1 MIPPKIPVTVIGGYL
16 GAGKTTMI
24 NSLLAGDHG
33 LRLAVLV
40 NDFGAI
46 NIDARLIAAHDGDT
60 IALSNGCV
68 CCTIAD
74 ALGDALDKVLAMT
87 VPPDHIVIEAS
98 GVANPAKIA
107 MYGQGWPGLCLDGV
121 IVLANG
127 ETIQAQAA
135 DKFVGQTIQLQLAA
149 ADILVLNKTDLLSG
163 AENQSVLTWLAAT
176 APDSRIVSTSFGKM
190 PFPILLGVG
199 GPSRMIHAEPH
210 AAYRSVVLQ
219 TPKALDRDRLLA
231 QIASWPRAVLRAKGL
246 VRLDDD
252 PVHAYV
258 LQLVGGR
265 HELSL
270 GPAWREEEAA
280 ATQLVL
286 IGLEG
291 QIDSNCLQA
300 SLLSACIQD
309 AN

>member
-1 MIPPKIPVTVIGGYL
+1 MIPVTVIGGYL

-60 IALSNGCV
+60 ISLSNGCV

-74 ALGDALDKVLAMT
+74 ALGEALDKVLAMA

-107 MYGQGWPGLCLDGV
+107 MYGRGWPGLCLDGV
-121 IVLANG
+121 IVLADG
-127 ETIQAQAA
+127 ENIQAQAA
-135 DKFVGQTIQLQLAA
+135 DKFVGHTVQLQLAA
-149 ADILVLNKTDLLSG
+149 ADILLLNKTDLLTG
-163 AENQSVLTWLAAT
+163 AQNQSVMTWLAAE
-176 APDSRIVSTSFGKM
+176 ASDSRVIPTSFGAI
-190 PFPILLGVG
+190 PFTILLGAG
-199 GPSRMIHAEPH
+199 GLPQTIHAEPH
-210 AAYRSVVLQ
+210 ATYQTVVFR
-219 TPKALDRDRLLA
+219 TPRALDRERLLA
-231 QIASWPRAVLRAKGL
+231 RIASWPRGVLRAKGL
-246 VRLDDD
+246 VRLGND
-252 PVHAYV
+252 PVHAHV
-258 LQLVGGR
+258 LQLVGCR

-270 GPAWREEEAA
+270 GPAWREEVP

-286 IGLEG
+286 IGIEG
-291 QIDSNCLQA
+291 QIDSDCLRA
-300 SLLSACIQD
+300 SLLSACI
-309 AN
+309 